1 MRVSVNLWH
10 DGKMKTWVEY
20 RLLKNEWTERNGY
33 SRSGDHKQTGEC
45 GNKMNL
51 VQAHDLETVKRHYI
65 NVIENTPEIE
75 KYARWVYGKHPTD
88 EGLRSYIENGEMYL
102 LMDQDTVAGMVAIVM
117 HQGVDY
123 ETVSWA
129 EKLGNDQVATLHILA
144 VCPEYRGRAL
154 GSTILELAEELAK
167 QQGKRAMRLDVLE
180 SNLPAQRMYEKAGYV
195 YRGKQRWYA
204 ENTGWTNFL
213 LYEKSLIP

>member
-65 NVIENTPEIE
+65 NVIENTPEI
-75 KYARWVYGKHPTD
+75 
-88 EGLRSYIENGEMYL
+88 
-102 LMDQDTVAGMVAIVM
+102 
-117 HQGVDY
+117 
-123 ETVSWA
+123 
-129 EKLGNDQVATLHILA
+129 
-144 VCPEYRGRAL
+144 
-154 GSTILELAEELAK
+154 
-167 QQGKRAMRLDVLE
+167 
-180 SNLPAQRMYEKAGYV
+180 
-195 YRGKQRWYA
+195 
-204 ENTGWTNFL
+204 
-213 LYEKSLIP
+213 